1 MTNESTGTEMT
12 SLRWT
17 SRDLE
22 AFPDDGKRYE
32 IVDGELY
39 VAKQP
44 DWQHQHL
51 CTRLAGLLD
60 GRVSQLAAPRAPWT
74 VDDLPD
80 ALLVSQSVARLE
92 KYREDRARHP
102 QMLARGGELPTA
114 PIFTH
119 DR

>member
-51 CTRLAGLLD
+51 CTRLAGLPAANPLH
-60 GRVSQLAAPRAPWT
+60 QLAFSSSYGTSSTGVAVTINASLSDSGSWT
-74 VDDLPD
+74 SCP
-80 ALLVSQSVARLE
+80 
-92 KYREDRARHP
+92 
-102 QMLARGGELPTA
+102 
-114 PIFTH
+114 
-119 DR
+119 